1 MASQGSEANHT
12 PGRMKSGNTDVLN
25 RPLIDNLTVRYFY
38 DLKLLSRPKE
48 GGTKKR
54 KNAPNGVSRRVAKSL
69 IGTIFTSETNPHRD
83 SYTYFNFLS
92 RLSRRGRGTAMENT
106 NVIEMTTTIE
116 LAKAHG
122 VSASDYV
129 TLKTDFDAI
138 KKSVSTYEDALKS
151 CETANDLFAKAI
163 ANRDERW
170 DAAEEAERAELADAI
185 KKAESACND
194 AEDTAKAEKESLDKE
209 IKLWNE
215 TCLNARLAYIADS
228 GIEEWLRM
236 PKVYR
241 VAIKSVKAG
250 DEKALIAYTTR
261 VDLPLSQL
269 PRNAIVDR
277 MVQAIRA
284 DIRAL
289 YSDVVT
295 YKGNVKA
302 VDRIGLPD
310 CFNSVDPLSNG
321 RLAKMLL
328 CVMSDYGMAID
339 TIHNGIA
346 RVFRDGAKTTT
357 VKGKITERSIETLI
371 DCIGYMAIAVND
383 GTPFTWTVCEN

>member
-1 MASQGSEANHT
+1 
-12 PGRMKSGNTDVLN
+12 
-25 RPLIDNLTVRYFY
+25 
-38 DLKLLSRPKE
+38 
-48 GGTKKR
+48 
-54 KNAPNGVSRRVAKSL
+54 
-69 IGTIFTSETNPHRD
+69 
-83 SYTYFNFLS
+83 
-92 RLSRRGRGTAMENT
+92 MENT
-106 NVIEMTTTIE
+106 NAIEMTTTVE
-116 LAKAHG
+116 MAKAHG
-122 VSASDYV
+122 VAAGDYV
-129 TLKTDFDAI
+129 SLKKNFDAI

-151 CETANDLFAKAI
+151 CETANGLFAKAI
-163 ANRDERW
+163 ANRNERW
-170 DAAEEAERAELADAI
+170 DDADEAERAGLADAM
-185 KKAESACND
+185 KKAECACND
-194 AEDTAKAEKESLDKE
+194 AEETAKAEKEALDKK
-209 IKLWNE
+209 IKVWNE
-215 TCLNARLAYIADS
+215 TCLDARLAYIEDS

-236 PKVYR
+236 PKVYK
-241 VAIKSVKAG
+241 VAVKSVKAG
-250 DEKALIAYTTR
+250 EEKALIAYTTR

-284 DIRAL
+284 DIRDL

-302 VDRIGLPD
+302 VDRIGLPE
-310 CFNSVDPLSNG
+310 CFNVPDPLSNG

-328 CVMSDYGMAID
+328 CVINDYGMSID
-339 TIHNGIA
+339 SIHNGTA

>member
-1 MASQGSEANHT
+1 
-12 PGRMKSGNTDVLN
+12 
-25 RPLIDNLTVRYFY
+25 
-38 DLKLLSRPKE
+38 
-48 GGTKKR
+48 
-54 KNAPNGVSRRVAKSL
+54 
-69 IGTIFTSETNPHRD
+69 
-83 SYTYFNFLS
+83 
-92 RLSRRGRGTAMENT
+92 MENT

-116 LAKAHG
+116 MAKAHG

-151 CETANDLFAKAI
+151 CETANGLFAKAI
-163 ANRDERW
+163 ANRNERW
-170 DAAEEAERAELADAI
+170 DDAGEAERAELADAI
-185 KKAESACND
+185 KKAETACND
-194 AEDTAKAEKESLDKE
+194 AEETAKAEKEALDKE

-215 TCLNARLAYIADS
+215 TCLNARLSYIADS
-228 GIEEWLRM
+228 GIDEWLRM
-236 PKVYR
+236 PKVYK

-302 VDRIGLPD
+302 VDRIGLAE

-328 CVMSDYGMAID
+328 CVMSDYGMTID
-339 TIHNGIA
+339 CIHNGIA